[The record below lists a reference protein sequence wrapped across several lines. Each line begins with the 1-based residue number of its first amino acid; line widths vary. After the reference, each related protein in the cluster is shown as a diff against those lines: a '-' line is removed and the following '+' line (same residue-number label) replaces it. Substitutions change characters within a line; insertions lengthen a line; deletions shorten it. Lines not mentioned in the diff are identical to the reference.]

1 MEPQNQSG
9 SFGAVLND
17 GGALG
22 RALARRQ
29 GGEPTSALSQ
39 VSPSISTGESLPP
52 APPTSSGIPQG
63 MGSPRQ
69 AMSTGSTAGV
79 PDDEKILIIKAL
91 SNRLSS
97 ISKAEQGP
105 QM

>member
-1 MEPQNQSG
+1 MNPQNQSG
-9 SFGAVLND
+9 SFGSVLND

-22 RALARRQ
+22 RALSRRQ

-39 VSPSISTGESLPP
+39 VSPSISTGEGTPP
-52 APPTSSGIPQG
+52 APPTGSAMPQSMPRPSMSS
-63 MGSPRQ
+63 
-69 AMSTGSTAGV
+69 GSTAGA
-79 PDDEKILIIKAL
+79 PEDEKILIIKAL